1 MKLKDFCIKEGK
13 EYLLKEWDDK
23 KNLPFTPETISH
35 TTSLPVWWKCE
46 KAIHGRRNS
55 EADQLHLQS
64 ALNAVML
71 N

>member
-23 KNLPFTPETISH
+23 KTFRSH
-35 TTSLPVWWKCE
+35 WKLSVIQVHCLYGGNA
-46 KAIHGRRNS
+46 KKFIHGRRSS